1 MSGYSSDP
9 SLCLTTATSPNVTPG
24 DGDGRRGGTGMSS
37 SSRGTSSRILRMCS
51 SSFAS
56 LIVGSI
62 LPISIFWITVTFSFA
77 LKARSCCERPSFALA
92 SLTADGY
99 SSIRSDSSTAFGSFS
114 IGACVCDGAITGRA
128 GLSGKLGSRVPSFP
142 DRPARPV
149 IAPSHTH
156 APIEKLPKAV
166 EESDLIEEYPSAV
179 KEARAKLGL
188 SQQDLAFKAK
198 EKVTV
203 IQKIEVGKMLP
214 TMRLAKELEH
224 ILRIRLLVP
233 RDELD
238 IPV

>member
-1 MSGYSSDP
+1 MFCEICGREIVGKPARSLVEGARLIVCQQCSSLGTRLP
-9 SLCLTTATSPNVTPG
+9 SL
-24 DGDGRRGGTGMSS
+24 
-37 SSRGTSSRILRMCS
+37 
-51 SSFAS
+51 
-56 LIVGSI
+56 
-62 LPISIFWITVTFSFA
+62 
-77 LKARSCCERPSFALA
+77 
-92 SLTADGY
+92 
-99 SSIRSDSSTAFGSFS
+99 
-114 IGACVCDGAITGRA
+114 
-128 GLSGKLGSRVPSFP
+128 P

-149 IAPSHTH
+149 IAPTHTH

-166 EESDLIEEYPSAV
+166 EESDLIEEYPTAV

-203 IQKIEVGKMLP
+203 IQKIEIGKMLP

-238 IPV
+238 IPAPPRRPSPSPGVTLGDVAVVRHKEGSDE

>member
-1 MSGYSSDP
+1 
-9 SLCLTTATSPNVTPG
+9 
-24 DGDGRRGGTGMSS
+24 
-37 SSRGTSSRILRMCS
+37 
-51 SSFAS
+51 
-56 LIVGSI
+56 
-62 LPISIFWITVTFSFA
+62 
-77 LKARSCCERPSFALA
+77 
-92 SLTADGY
+92 
-99 SSIRSDSSTAFGSFS
+99 
-114 IGACVCDGAITGRA
+114 
-128 GLSGKLGSRVPSFP
+128 
-142 DRPARPV
+142 V
-149 IAPSHTH
+149 IAPTHTH

-203 IQKIEVGKMLP
+203 IQKIEIGKMLP

-238 IPV
+238 IPAPPPRPSPSPGVTLGDVAVVRHKEGSDE